1 MGTNIDP
8 AELSIAAALFSSVAE
23 EMGVTL
29 GRTAHSPNIKERR
42 DYSCAV
48 FDPGGRLVA
57 QAAHI
62 PVHLGAMPESVLAAM
77 QISAHPEH
85 VEGFQPGDIVILND
99 PYLGGT
105 HLPDITMVSPV
116 FAEPSVGARLAAPT
130 RGGEGGE
137 AATSRERTLPL
148 PAHPEASK
156 GERSPARAATL
167 IGLLASR
174 AHHAD
179 VGGIS
184 PGSMPIAEELI
195 QEGVV
200 IPPIKL
206 YEAGRLNQAVLDLL
220 LRNMRAPGERR
231 GDLDAQIAAHRTG
244 EGRFR
249 EIAARFSLERT
260 RLLMDELMNYAERMT
275 RAAIAAVPDGE
286 YTFEDFLDDDGAN
299 VADGF
304 SLPQS
309 GEPLPAHPE
318 VSKDER
324 QHDNGPSSSS
334 FPLPPSSDPIPIR
347 VRITV
352 TGDSLHGDFTGS
364 APERPTSINAVAAV
378 TRSAV
383 YYCVRCLLDDA
394 VPSNDGCFRPIT
406 LALPE
411 RSVVNAGPPRAVSAG
426 NVETSQHIVDV
437 VLGALARALPGIIP
451 AASQGTMN
459 NITIGGTSNVADG
472 FSLPPGGAVGA
483 PPSPARGRGAGHT
496 ARLGGEGFAYY
507 ETIGGGAGAS
517 PTRDGLD
524 AVHTHMTNTLNT
536 PVEALEMTYPF
547 RVVQYAVRRGSGGP
561 GRHRGGDGITRTYEF
576 LSDATVTL
584 LTDRRRLAPWGLAGG
599 GPGTPG
605 RNTLIRAQPVGA
617 QRAAPRHL
625 PSKTALR
632 VHPGDR
638 LTIETPGGG
647 GWGPA

>member
-1 MGTNIDP
+1 MDPHTDP
-8 AELSIAAALFSSVAE
+8 AELSIAAALFSSVAD
-23 EMGVTL
+23 EMGVAL

-48 FDPGGRLVA
+48 FDPEGRLVA

-85 VEGFQPGDIVILND
+85 VEVFQPGDIVILND

-195 QEGVV
+195 QEGIV

-206 YEAGRLNQAVLDLL
+206 YDAGRLNRAVLDLL
-220 LRNMRAPGERR
+220 LRNMRAPAERR

-286 YTFEDFLDDDGAN
+286 YTFEDFLDDDGSN
-299 VADGF
+299 VILRHEESGVGWPTPPAARP
-304 SLPQS
+304 SIPQ
-309 GEPLPAHPE
+309 
-318 VSKDER
+318 DER
-324 QHDNGPSSSS
+324 QDDGTPSLSSI
-334 FPLPPSSDPIPIR
+334 PLPPPSNGIPIR
-347 VRITV
+347 VRITIS
-352 TGDSLHGDFTGS
+352 GDSLRADFTGS
-364 APERPTSINAVAAV
+364 APERTTSINAVAAV

-394 VPSNDGCFRPIT
+394 VPSNDGCFRPVALT
-406 LALPE
+406 LPE
-411 RSVVNAGPPRAVSAG
+411 RSVVNAGPPRAVAAG
-426 NVETSQHIVDV
+426 NVETSQRIVDT
-437 VLGALARALPGIIP
+437 VLGALARALPDLIP

-459 NITIGGTSNVADG
+459 NITIGGDD
-472 FSLPPGGAVGA
+472 
-483 PPSPARGRGAGHT
+483 
-496 ARLGGEGFAYY
+496 FAYY

-517 PTRDGLD
+517 PTAAGLD

-632 VHPGDR
+632 IHPGDR